1 MNHVHPNPQRITAD
15 EVSYSLHPII
25 RFEMEKDYF
34 EGNTSIDD
42 FREIWNEAYR
52 RYLGVIPENDREGIL
67 QDIPGQAATSATS
80 RAIRL
85 AICTAH
91 SCARLCWNR
100 FPTHTRAL
108 RQVTFSAINNWM
120 CTNLFRYGKT
130 QTGSEAIIRITG
142 QPLDAS
148 YFITYLTEKYTG
160 SGR

>member
-1 MNHVHPNPQRITAD
+1 
-15 EVSYSLHPII
+15 
-25 RFEMEKDYF
+25 MEKDYF

-67 QDIPGQAATSATS
+67 QDISWSSGYLGYFQSYTLGNLYSAQLRAAMLEQIPDAY
-80 RAIRL
+80 
-85 AICTAH
+85 
-91 SCARLCWNR
+91 ARIE
-100 FPTHTRAL
+100 AGD
-108 RQVTFSAINNWM
+108 FSAINNWM

-148 YFITYLTEKYTG
+148 YFIAYLTEKYTG